1 MRTRLVAHSLSDPPG
16 TCVRSIRHELRQPR
30 AAGRSPTVPDA
41 QLPSESER
49 RAFVAKLAEFR
60 NTLRNVEQEML
71 DSLVGAAV
79 TGRAPQDLT
88 HFWIGPRL
96 DPAEP
101 VDEGEPTVH

>member
-1 MRTRLVAHSLSDPPG
+1 MP
-16 TCVRSIRHELRQPR
+16 E
-30 AAGRSPTVPDA
+30 A

-79 TGRAPQDLT
+79 TGRAPQELT

-96 DPAEP
+96 DPTDTVGDAEGA
-101 VDEGEPTVH
+101 VN

>member
-1 MRTRLVAHSLSDPPG
+1 
-16 TCVRSIRHELRQPR
+16 
-30 AAGRSPTVPDA
+30 VPEE

-71 DSLVGAAV
+71 DALVGAAV

-96 DPAEP
+96 DPADP
-101 VDEGEPTVH
+101 VGDGEPSTN